1 MKAILERRSV
11 RKYTDQPVSE
21 QDIKD
26 LLTAAMAAPSAGNAR
41 PWHFIVIND
50 RQTLE
55 EVPKF
60 HQHATTLK
68 QAPVAILVCAD
79 QSLEKFKGYWV
90 QDCAAA
96 TENILIAATAKD
108 LGTVWMG
115 IYPTDEYIMKIQEL
129 LKIPENIT
137 PFSLVAVGHAAED
150 KEPPIRYDQSRVH
163 HNQW

>member
-41 PWHFIVIND
+41 PWHFVVIND
-50 RQTLE
+50 RQILDE
-55 EVPKF
+55 IPKF
-60 HQHATTLK
+60 HQYAAMLK
-68 QAPVAILVCAD
+68 QAPVAILVCAE
-79 QSLEKFKGYWV
+79 QALEKHKGYWV

-96 TENILIAATAKD
+96 TENILIAASAKD
-108 LGTVWMG
+108 LGAVWVG
-115 IYPTDEYIMKIQEL
+115 VHPIDQYVLKLQEL

-137 PFSLVAVGHAAED
+137 PFSLVAVGHAAEE
-150 KEPPIRYDQSRVH
+150 KEPANRYDQTRVH
-163 HNQW
+163 NNQW